1 MEISTNSAAS
11 TERQRS
17 RERYRLAGLTV
28 AANVVSRAAAMFLMV
43 LTVRLTVPYLGPE
56 RFGVWMTIASLAALL
71 SFLDLGIGNALTNR
85 VARSATNSEPEALRR
100 AISGGLGFLFCVA
113 ASFGVVLTAF
123 SHLLPWQSLLS
134 PSLESVELEIA
145 RGIQV
150 FVILFAV
157 NLFTTGITR
166 VFYGLQRGFE
176 AHVAATL
183 GSFLSLG
190 LLWLAA
196 SAQAGI
202 PILLVSAMAGPIF
215 AGLVLLAVLAKR
227 RQFGIRMASR
237 FAIPESRNL
246 LGAGGYFF
254 LLQLATMV
262 SWGADS
268 LIIAGTLG
276 AAYVALFNICHR
288 LFQFVSQPLALVNS
302 ALWPSY
308 ANAYACGDTS
318 FIKRTLAGALA
329 GSLLIWAVLS
339 SILVLFGPEIVSWW
353 TDGVIVV
360 SQGLLVVFSAWLLCE
375 VIGVPFA
382 MYLNGCN
389 LLRIQVY
396 SSFSLLL
403 VALPLKLFLVQAYGL
418 PAMLLG
424 FLVLYFVNFLFW
436 FGMVFRPQVLK
447 PLRER

>member
-1 MEISTNSAAS
+1 M
-11 TERQRS
+11 
-17 RERYRLAGLTV
+17 V
-28 AANVVSRAAAMFLMV
+28 LMV

-56 RFGVWMTIASLAALL
+56 RFGVWMTIASLAAML

-85 VARSATNSEPEALRR
+85 VARSAARPEPEALRR

-113 ASFGVVLTAF
+113 ASFGAILTASF
-123 SHLLPWQSLLS
+123 YFLPWQGLLS
-134 PSLESVELEIA
+134 ASLEPIELEIA
-145 RGIQV
+145 RGILV
-150 FVILFAV
+150 FVVLFAV

-183 GSFLSLG
+183 GSLLSLG

-202 PILLVSAMAGPIF
+202 PYLLMSAMAGPIF

-227 RQFGIRMASR
+227 RQFDIRLACR
-237 FAIPESRNL
+237 FAVVESRSL

-276 AAYVALFNICHR
+276 VAYVAIFNVCHR

-308 ANAYACGDTS
+308 ANAYACGDAR
-318 FIKRTLAGALA
+318 FIRRTLKGSLA
-329 GSLLIWAVLS
+329 GSVLIWAGVS
-339 SILVLFGPEIVSWW
+339 SMLVLFGPEIILWW

-360 SQGLLVVFSAWLLCE
+360 SQQLLVVFSVWLLCE

-382 MYLNGCN
+382 MFLNGCN

-403 VALPLKLFLVQAYGL
+403 VALPLKLYLVQTYGL
-418 PAMLLG
+418 SAMLLG
-424 FLVLYFVNFLFW
+424 FSALYFVNFLFW
-436 FGMVFRPQVLK
+436 FGLVFRPQVLQ

>member
-1 MEISTNSAAS
+1 M
-11 TERQRS
+11 
-17 RERYRLAGLTV
+17 V
-28 AANVVSRAAAMFLMV
+28 LMV

-56 RFGVWMTIASLAALL
+56 RFGVWMTIASLAAML

-85 VARSATNSEPEALRR
+85 VARSAARPEPEALRR

-113 ASFGVVLTAF
+113 ASFGAILTASF
-123 SHLLPWQSLLS
+123 YFLPWQGLLS
-134 PSLESVELEIA
+134 ASLEPIELEIA
-145 RGIQV
+145 RGILV
-150 FVILFAV
+150 FVVLFAV

-183 GSFLSLG
+183 GSLLSLG

-202 PILLVSAMAGPIF
+202 PYLLMSAMAGPIF

-227 RQFGIRMASR
+227 RQFDIRLAWR
-237 FAIPESRNL
+237 FAVVESRSL

-276 AAYVALFNICHR
+276 VAYVAIFNVCHR

-308 ANAYACGDTS
+308 ANAYACGDAR
-318 FIKRTLAGALA
+318 FIRRTLKGSLA
-329 GSLLIWAVLS
+329 GSVLIWAGLS
-339 SILVLFGPEIVSWW
+339 SMLVLFGPEIILWW

-360 SQGLLVVFSAWLLCE
+360 SQQLLVVFSVWLLCE

-382 MYLNGCN
+382 MFLNGCN

-403 VALPLKLFLVQAYGL
+403 VALPLKLYLVQTYGL
-418 PAMLLG
+418 SAMLLG
-424 FLVLYFVNFLFW
+424 FSALYFVNFLFW
-436 FGMVFRPQVLK
+436 FGLVFRPQVLQ